1 LTSPIRIAIIGA
13 GVSGLAAAIE
23 LASTASSKPI
33 DITVFEERQTAGGR
47 TRSFVEKV
55 SGDTI
60 DNGQHLMMGCYTST
74 LSYLQQIKTSH
85 LLRVENPL
93 TIPYFENNAGYAG
106 TLKVSSSLPI
116 PSNLFFGIMQ
126 TDLLSSFEKFAALRF
141 GRMVMSKKFDSLFT
155 HKTCA
160 EVFAITKQP
169 ETLVKRLWEPI
180 ILATLN
186 TSLSEA
192 SAEVFLTTI
201 RTIFLTER
209 NYSAIL
215 IPTVGLSE
223 LLIDPA
229 VATLESKGHSV
240 RLATKVVGITY
251 QNNTITV
258 QLEDRSESFD
268 AAIIASSPIPD
279 WASGLAATPMPSVR
293 FSPIVNV
300 YFWIDKQI
308 LEHPINGF
316 IGTTLHWCFPKKSSY
331 GKQLLACTV
340 SAAGK
345 LADLELPEI
354 SRVIEHDLRSS
365 LPHSSF
371 TILHSL
377 VMKEKRATVVLDPPI
392 QDTRPPVRTSTQSI
406 AIATDLVQN
415 GLPMTIEGA
424 IRNGQQAA
432 RHILSQ
438 Y

>member
-1 LTSPIRIAIIGA
+1 MTSPIRIAIVGA

-23 LASTASSKPI
+23 LASTPSNRPLE
-33 DITVFEERQTAGGR
+33 ITVFEERQTAGGR

-74 LSYLQQIKTSH
+74 LSYLEHISSAH
-85 LLRVENPL
+85 LLRIENPL
-93 TIPYFENNAGYAG
+93 SIPYFEKNTGYAG

-141 GRMVMSKKFDSLFT
+141 GRLVMSRKFDPLFA
-155 HKTCA
+155 HKTCSEA
-160 EVFAITKQP
+160 FAITKQP
-169 ETLVKRLWEPI
+169 ETLVKKLWEPI

-186 TSLSEA
+186 TSISEA

-229 VATLESKGHSV
+229 VALLESKGHTV
-240 RLATKVVGITY
+240 KLATKVTGLTHRDGKV
-251 QNNTITV
+251 TV
-258 QLEDRSESFD
+258 EFEDHSESFD
-268 AAIIASSPIPD
+268 AAIIASSPTPD
-279 WASGLAATPMPSVR
+279 WATVFGTNPMPSVR
-293 FSPIVNV
+293 FSSIVNV

-316 IGTTLHWCFPKKSSY
+316 IYTTLHWCFPKKTSY

-340 SAAGK
+340 SAAGN
-345 LADLELPEI
+345 LAELELAEI
-354 SRVIEHDLRSS
+354 SRVIERDLRSS

-371 TILHSL
+371 TILNSL

-392 QDTRPPVRTSTQSI
+392 QDTRPPLRTNIPSI
-406 AIATDLVQN
+406 AIASDLVQN